1 MKKRFVC
8 VILVAIMVLLT
19 ISSSF
24 AIPTNSMSWA
34 ECPISGGPSQTIGT
48 RSCTDTAYFGIKIT
62 GLDLGNEPCIQF
74 RPYYQSKKLL
84 YRSYEVSSNI
94 SEKTLVPYD
103 RNLSYIKIGRSI
115 TMKASIPSPDSQA
128 YAAFEGSIYF

>member
-1 MKKRFVC
+1 MEKSFIRI
-8 VILVAIMVLLT
+8 ILVAIIMLLT
-19 ISSSF
+19 IPSSF

-34 ECPISGGPSQTIGT
+34 ECPISGGSSQTIGT
-48 RSCTDTAYFGIKIT
+48 RSCTDTTYFGIKIT
-62 GLDLGNEPCIQF
+62 GLDLGNEPYIQF

-84 YRSYEVSSNI
+84 YHPYNVSSNI

-103 RNLSYIKIGRSI
+103 RNLSYIIIGRSI
-115 TMKASIPSPDSQA
+115 KMKASIPSNDSQA